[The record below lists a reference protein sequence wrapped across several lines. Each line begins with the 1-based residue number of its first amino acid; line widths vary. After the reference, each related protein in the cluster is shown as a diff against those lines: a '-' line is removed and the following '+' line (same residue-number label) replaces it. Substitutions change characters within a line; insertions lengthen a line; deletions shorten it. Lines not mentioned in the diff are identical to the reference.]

1 MRIHKDL
8 SVWKK
13 SIELAVQIYSMT
25 ATFPKQETYG
35 LGQQMRRASVSIA
48 SNISEG
54 AARGSP
60 NEFTR
65 FLHMAAGSV
74 SELDTQLEIADA
86 IDIGNLELRN
96 DVRRRLHEVASLLG
110 GLIRSQY
117 RKIRHKESVR
127 TKSAT

>member
-8 SVWKK
+8 IVWKK
-13 SIELAVQIYSMT
+13 SIELAVQIYKMT

-60 NEFTR
+60 KEFTR

-86 IDIGNLELRN
+86 IEIGGLELRN
-96 DVRRRLHEVASLLG
+96 DARRRLHEVACLLG
-110 GLIRSQY
+110 GLIRSQN
-117 RKIRHKESVR
+117 RKSRRIQSVNR
-127 TKSAT
+127 GSAT

>member
-8 SVWKK
+8 IVWKR
-13 SIELAVQIYSMT
+13 SIELAVQIYKRT

-60 NEFTR
+60 KEFTR
-65 FLHMAAGSV
+65 LLHMAAGSV
-74 SELDTQLEIADA
+74 SELETQLEIADA
-86 IDIGNLELRN
+86 IKIGKLELRK
-96 DVRRRLHEVASLLG
+96 DVRKRLHEVAGLLG
-110 GLIRSQY
+110 GLIRSQN
-117 RKIRHKESVR
+117 RKIRYRESGQR
-127 TKSAT
+127 KSAM